1 MKHLTNEELKWLG
14 IDLRTIASTKGK
26 SVEFLC
32 AYCGNNAWKPLAWFK
47 RSSFHCCSVSCQ
59 KLFQKKAVIRPCVI
73 CGDNFSVRPSEVK
86 KYKSCSKPE
95 CRKKNKEGKNNPNYR
110 HGKAYDEGRR
120 PITKEYKMWR
130 VSVFERDKYT
140 CQMCG
145 QKGGDLNADHI
156 KPWAYFKELRYKVE
170 NGRTLCVACHKTT
183 YKDVFQWRVK
193 GSDELGIDFD
203 GTIAHSSYPDF
214 EIGEPL
220 EGAVEALQKLH
231 ADGWK
236 IWIHTARPSV
246 DYIKIEEWC
255 ERHGIKIKGI
265 VTGKPLFKY
274 YIDDRALA
282 FKGDW
287 KEILD
292 QVK

>member
-14 IDLRTIASTKGK
+14 ID
-26 SVEFLC
+26 F
-32 AYCGNNAWKPLAWFK
+32 
-47 RSSFHCCSVSCQ
+47 
-59 KLFQKKAVIRPCVI
+59 
-73 CGDNFSVRPSEVK
+73 DN
-86 KYKSCSKPE
+86 
-95 CRKKNKEGKNNPNYR
+95 
-110 HGKAYDEGRR
+110 
-120 PITKEYKMWR
+120 
-130 VSVFERDKYT
+130 
-140 CQMCG
+140 
-145 QKGGDLNADHI
+145 
-156 KPWAYFKELRYKVE
+156 
-170 NGRTLCVACHKTT
+170 
-183 YKDVFQWRVK
+183 
-193 GSDELGIDFD
+193 
-203 GTIAHSSYPDF
+203 TIAHSSYPDF
-214 EIGEPL
+214 AIGEPL